1 MVSLSSDS
9 PVMSFDENKLMIIN
23 YDPRL
28 INFVEEVRL
37 LSSMGFKMAPQ
48 IMRNSKLAEDF
59 MQQAKSL
66 EEVIKGEILKLYIL
80 FAHCL
85 HVACT
90 DCDLS
95 QQYWWQHD
103 ALPETSDVGSGN
115 WTLCFG
121 AGTKCRHLGASR
133 KCQQLHPSTPAG
145 CSKANRPKSATHH
158 VPWKNSRKGTYLI
171 VFPSLLLK
179 QANAIECHRF

>member
-1 MVSLSSDS
+1 
-9 PVMSFDENKLMIIN
+9 MSFDENKLMIIN

-95 QQYWWQHD
+95 QQYW
-103 ALPETSDVGSGN
+103 
-115 WTLCFG
+115 
-121 AGTKCRHLGASR
+121 
-133 KCQQLHPSTPAG
+133 
-145 CSKANRPKSATHH
+145 
-158 VPWKNSRKGTYLI
+158 
-171 VFPSLLLK
+171 
-179 QANAIECHRF
+179 